1 MNQDKIKRALC
12 ETHADLLHII
22 LYFGGFM
29 LLAQLRALCLAF
41 GLYASGQAVNRA
53 VRELREADILNRK
66 TWVDNNSDLLLA
78 RKYAYRFFG
87 DATSQEVATPRRPST
102 MTPYIA
108 QARKIDWLLDI
119 VQRKGLTSLDAV
131 HRYLTHCGCT
141 VFLRLPDLPGYYVDH
156 YDIFTESGPEE
167 FWEQA
172 DRLEVVTSWRA
183 SIARAEP
190 VQKDEADP
198 PITLDLAHRRG
209 VYIERIFPEEKA
221 VRLALFAG
229 LSTRPQRIMDW
240 VIDAHMWLKTL
251 MPQYRS
257 IFAVYALSDAHK
269 AALRAGLTGTA
280 YNRQTPYFRAR
291 LVAAHLDGEVN
302 IAVTNTDFISRWC
315 GNIQPTTV
323 F

>member
-1 MNQDKIKRALC
+1 M
-12 ETHADLLHII
+12 
-22 LYFGGFM
+22 
-29 LLAQLRALCLAF
+29 
-41 GLYASGQAVNRA
+41 
-53 VRELREADILNRK
+53 
-66 TWVDNNSDLLLA
+66 
-78 RKYAYRFFG
+78 
-87 DATSQEVATPRRPST
+87 
-102 MTPYIA
+102 
-108 QARKIDWLLDI
+108 
-119 VQRKGLTSLDAV
+119 
-131 HRYLTHCGCT
+131 
-141 VFLRLPDLPGYYVDH
+141 
-156 YDIFTESGPEE
+156 
-167 FWEQA
+167 
-172 DRLEVVTSWRA
+172 VTSWRA

-198 PITLDLAHRRG
+198 PVTLELAHRRG
-209 VYIERIFPEEKA
+209 VYIERIFPEKKA

-229 LSTRPQRIMDW
+229 LSTRPQRIIDW